1 MKQKELID
9 TPQNQE
15 DILFNLQIK
24 LNDLK
29 KYNRKWFIEKEIMDT
44 IADLF
49 IWIKQQ
55 LNQQIELYDIKV
67 EELILTLNVDKNKI
81 DPQSIRYHFSG
92 EDNAQHI
99 CLFNTTHCVG
109 RIIAIN
115 NHYPQLNIKVIK
127 EQLNKIVPDFSD
139 YIRGVKLNITE
150 CELQDVYIGFLTAQE
165 LEVVSPCY
173 LVDRYYQHFPGVDS
187 EDYYQILQ
195 HSIKHDGVEYFIY
208 SNEDDKNLTYG
219 RSTKQL
225 QILNDLI
232 QKAGQIK

>member
-1 MKQKELID
+1 MKQKKLID
-9 TPQNQE
+9 TPQNR
-15 DILFNLQIK
+15 DDVFSNLQIK
-24 LNDLK
+24 LAAIK
-29 KYNRKWFIEKEIMDT
+29 KYNRKWFTEKEITDT

-67 EELILTLNVDKNKI
+67 EEIILTLNVDKNKLV
-81 DPQSIRYHFSG
+81 PQSIRYHFSG

-109 RIIAIN
+109 RIIVIN
-115 NHYPQLNIKVIK
+115 NHYPQLNIKNIK

-150 CELQDVYIGFLTAQE
+150 CELQDVYIGFLTAKE
-165 LEVVSPCY
+165 LEVLNPCY
-173 LVDRYYQHFPGVDS
+173 LVDRYYQHFPGVDG

-195 HSIKHDGVEYFIY
+195 HSIKYDGVEHFVCG
-208 SNEDDKNLTYG
+208 NEDDKNLTYG
-219 RSTKQL
+219 RDTNQFKIFNNLLKKARQL
-225 QILNDLI
+225 
-232 QKAGQIK
+232 K